1 MPASFDLV
9 APVRWRVRRIGGRT
23 RIAGPPAS
31 RRGGGGECRAR
42 RRFHVQAWKPV
53 RCRLV

>member
-42 RRFHVQAWKPV
+42 RRFHVQA
-53 RCRLV
+53 